1 MGVRA
6 ENLQAGKTYFV
17 LFYADGRREKPVVE
31 TFVYIGSDLRPAEAD
46 AHDAQYQFQFARS
59 FYQHGDWNQMTMD
72 ERDEYV
78 DAPVVAF
85 DTKSLAHVFDP
96 AGLVDELRKGMAA

>member
-31 TFVYIGSDLRPAEAD
+31 TFVYIGSDFRPAEAG
-46 AHDAQYQFQFARS
+46 AHDTQYQFQFARS
-59 FYQHGDWNQMTMD
+59 FYQQGDWNQMTMD

-78 DAPVVAF
+78 EAPVVTF
-85 DTKSLAHVFDP
+85 DAKSLAHVFDH
-96 AGLVDELRKGMAA
+96 AGLVEELRRGMAA